1 MNRQQQRSEETRAR
15 ILEAAAAAFAESGFD
30 ATSVSQI
37 CRAAGVTK
45 GAFYHHYGSKKDVF
59 LELLNRWLGG
69 LDAQLESL
77 RAEQASVPDSLLA
90 MTAVVSDIL
99 GAAGGQLPIYLE
111 FLNQAMRDEAV
122 WRAAVEPYHRYVAV
136 LAMIVRQGIDEGS
149 LRDVEPDVA
158 AHLITALVMGL
169 LLEALLDPE
178 GADWP
183 AVARESIQML
193 LEGLSKR

>member
-15 ILEAAAAAFAESGFD
+15 ILDAAAAAFADSGFD
-30 ATSVSQI
+30 ATSVAQI

-45 GAFYHHYGSKKDVF
+45 GAFYHHYDSKKDVF

-77 RAEQASVPDSLLA
+77 RAAQASVPGGLLA

-99 GAAGGQLPIYLE
+99 NAAGGQLPIYLE

-122 WRAAVEPYHRYVAV
+122 WQASIEPYHRYVLV

-149 LRDVEPDVA
+149 LRDVEPDA
-158 AHLITALVMGL
+158 AARLITALVMGL

-183 AVARESIQML
+183 AVAREGMQML
-193 LEGLSKR
+193 LEGLTKR